1 MEAKNEKMG
10 CHRNYKCGCWFNFFK
25 HIHRLP
31 CLSTNVKVTGAVTMN
46 DKYIKLD
53 DAILAMQKLYQ
64 EDVDSYGVE
73 IPETFDAERAIE
85 ALKQLKTY

>member
-1 MEAKNEKMG
+1 
-10 CHRNYKCGCWFNFFK
+10 
-25 HIHRLP
+25 
-31 CLSTNVKVTGAVTMN
+31 MN
-46 DKYIKLD
+46 DEYIKLD